1 MKSIETDVFL
11 VQAFYCLAL
20 MTAAY
25 AVMVLLEMRDYIRDT
40 WALIMDEALEV
51 QALRADEC

>member
-1 MKSIETDVFL
+1 
-11 VQAFYCLAL
+11 

-40 WALIMDEALEV
+40 WALIVDEALEV
-51 QALRADEC
+51 KALRADESG